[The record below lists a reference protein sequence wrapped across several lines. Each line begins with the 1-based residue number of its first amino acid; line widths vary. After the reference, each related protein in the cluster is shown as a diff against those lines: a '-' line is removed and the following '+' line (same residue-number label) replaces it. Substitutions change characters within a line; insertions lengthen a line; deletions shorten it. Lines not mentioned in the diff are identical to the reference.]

1 MFKYYQLQRYV
12 FFENMAALMQ
22 KKVSQ
27 KNENN
32 LA

>member
-22 KKVSQ
+22 KKLVRDKTQ
-27 KNENN
+27 
-32 LA
+32 